1 MMHYL
6 KKIILGSN
14 AKSLGLPILGNER
27 GILTLDFIFAML
39 MMFCF
44 SAIIFAFTITFSAV
58 EIAQYATYASARAFF
73 AARKTSDEQ
82 EKAGKDKFTALV
94 LNPKAQLGTFFRNG
108 WFTLTPVQIKD
119 FSDEYSNDAN
129 NDSDTFVGARTTLV
143 AKLLKMKFPLLGTT
157 TDEDL
162 SARINSYL
170 SREPTEEECQ
180 TFTEQRMQAI
190 QQLQPGAYD
199 NGLVLPGSYI
209 VMMDDGC

>member
-1 MMHYL
+1 MHYL

-94 LNPKAQLGTFFRNG
+94 LNPKAQLGTFFAMAGLHLPQYKSKILAMNILMMPI
-108 WFTLTPVQIKD
+108 TT
-119 FSDEYSNDAN
+119 
-129 NDSDTFVGARTTLV
+129 RTR
-143 AKLLKMKFPLLGTT
+143 
-157 TDEDL
+157 L
-162 SARINSYL
+162 SAHAPPS
-170 SREPTEEECQ
+170 SRN
-180 TFTEQRMQAI
+180 
-190 QQLQPGAYD
+190 Y
-199 NGLVLPGSYI
+199 
-209 VMMDDGC
+209 